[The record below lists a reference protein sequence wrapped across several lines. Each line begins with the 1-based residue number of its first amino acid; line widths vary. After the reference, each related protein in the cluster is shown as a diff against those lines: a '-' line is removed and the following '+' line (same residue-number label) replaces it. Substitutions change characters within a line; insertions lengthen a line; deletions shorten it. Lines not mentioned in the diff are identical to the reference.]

1 MEEKQERK
9 KYWLKLDK
17 DFLKSPQIKV
27 IKNMRNGKDYIIF
40 YLSLM
45 LESVETV
52 GHLRFTSLVPYN
64 DEMLSAITDTNIDI
78 VRSATK
84 IFCELGMMQIFDDGT
99 IFMTEVPKITGKEC
113 ESAER
118 VRRYRLKQQE
128 EKDKMLQ
135 CNANV
140 TKSNAYIEED
150 KEKDKEIRKKN
161 IEKDIEI
168 EKEKDSIFDIEKNY
182 DNKIFEK
189 FWNEYPKKISKGNA
203 EKWFKKNKPTNDLVD
218 LMIEKLK
225 IYKETEQWK
234 KDNGKYIPYPSS
246 WLNAK
251 GWEDEIQSN
260 NIKRKYDTSI
270 VYHDKY
276 IGDYKF
282 DENGRRIFV

>member
-1 MEEKQERK
+1 MKRESFIFYKSFYESIKELEPLDQVQIYNAIFNYQFEGEESELKGICKSIFTLIIPQLEANNKRYLNGLKGGAPKGNRNATKKQPKNNLELTKKQPNENENENDNENVNVNDNVTTNNNIYDFIEEK
-9 KYWLKLDK
+9 
-17 DFLKSPQIKV
+17 
-27 IKNMRNGKDYIIF
+27 
-40 YLSLM
+40 
-45 LESVETV
+45 
-52 GHLRFTSLVPYN
+52 
-64 DEMLSAITDTNIDI
+64 
-78 VRSATK
+78 
-84 IFCELGMMQIFDDGT
+84 
-99 IFMTEVPKITGKEC
+99 
-113 ESAER
+113 
-118 VRRYRLKQQE
+118 
-128 EKDKMLQ
+128 
-135 CNANV
+135 
-140 TKSNAYIEED
+140 
-150 KEKDKEIRKKN
+150 
-161 IEKDIEI
+161 
-168 EKEKDSIFDIEKNY
+168 Y

-260 NIKRKYDTSI
+260 NIKQKYDTSI

-276 IGDYKF
+276 IGDYKL